1 MTMRKWMRLTKASS
15 LAIVAILSHG
25 LSVAEPAG
33 VDCLDT
39 DVALDYW
46 RPIREQARNSND
58 PADALA
64 LELVSCLGSPN
75 KELRDQIG
83 YELFSGWLRGEQLN
97 DDTRV
102 RLLKALRSAIEN
114 PPSDKSGDKILR
126 RSFSA
131 LILAELMRSDAQKP
145 FMSDAERDALLHSA
159 MTALERENDFRGLEK
174 KLGWV
179 HPVAHLSDLLWRFAL
194 HPGTTPTQAEAI
206 LNSVKSKVAPEG
218 AIYTFNEGDRLARI
232 VATIISKELVDP
244 ALVGEWVMTF
254 AAPQSDDKWSA
265 AFASPK
271 GMAELHNTKQ
281 FLRALSD
288 QLAGVELD
296 PQISDPLDALVQGF
310 TKLI

>member
-1 MTMRKWMRLTKASS
+1 MRLTEAAA
-15 LAIVAILSHG
+15 LAIVAILSQG

-33 VDCLDT
+33 LDCLDT
-39 DVALDYW
+39 NAALDYW
-46 RPIREQARNSND
+46 RPIHEQARNSNR

-83 YELFSGWLRGEQLN
+83 YELFSGWLRSEQLN
-97 DDTRV
+97 DDTRA
-102 RLLKALRSAIEN
+102 RLLKTLSSAIED
-114 PPSDKSGDKILR
+114 PPSDKSGDKTLR

-145 FMSDAERDALLHSA
+145 FASDADRDILLHSA
-159 MTALERENDFRGLEK
+159 IAAIEREDDFRGLDQE
-174 KLGWV
+174 LGWV

-194 HPGTTPTQAEAI
+194 HPETSSAQAEAI
-206 LNSVKSKVAPEG
+206 LNSVKSKVAPAG

-244 ALVGEWVMTF
+244 AHVGKWLMTF
-254 AAPQSDDKWSA
+254 AAPQTNDKWSA
-265 AFASPK
+265 AFASPE
-271 GMAELHNTKQ
+271 GMAELHNSKQ

-288 QLAGVELD
+288 QLEGVELD
-296 PQISDPLDALVQGF
+296 PKISDPLDALVQGF
-310 TKLI
+310 TQLI

>member
-1 MTMRKWMRLTKASS
+1 MRLTTVST
-15 LAIVAILSHG
+15 LAMVAILSQG
-25 LSVAEPAG
+25 LSVAEPGG

-39 DVALDYW
+39 DAALGYW

-64 LELVSCLGSPN
+64 LELLSCLGSAN
-75 KELRDQIG
+75 SELRDQIG
-83 YELFSGWLRGEQLN
+83 YELLSAWLRGEQLN
-97 DDTRV
+97 DETRAQ
-102 RLLKALRSAIEN
+102 LLGVLRGAIEY
-114 PPSDKSGDKILR
+114 PPGDESGDKVLR

-131 LILAELMRSDAQKP
+131 LILAELMRSDAQSP
-145 FMSDAERDALLHSA
+145 FMSGTERDVLLDRA
-159 MTALERENDFRGLEK
+159 MTALEREDDFRGLDQE
-174 KLGWV
+174 LGWV

-194 HPGTTPTQAEAI
+194 HPGTSSAQAETI
-206 LNSVKSKVAPEG
+206 LDSVKIKVAPAG

-232 VATIISKELVDP
+232 VATIIQKELIDP
-244 ALVGEWVMTF
+244 VILGEWLMTF
-254 AAPQSDDKWSA
+254 AAPQAKDKWSA
-265 AFASPK
+265 AFTSPE

-310 TKLI
+310 TRLI